1 MLHSRQGLDVRIG
14 RQRDRRAMFEAC
26 AASAVP
32 TAPPTIRS
40 DVAAALQVLY
50 SAPAWELLRT
60 FWGMDAARS
69 SAVVAFAIQS
79 LLAGVRARYEEG
91 DAT

>member
-1 MLHSRQGLDVRIG
+1 
-14 RQRDRRAMFEAC
+14 
-26 AASAVP
+26 
-32 TAPPTIRS
+32 
-40 DVAAALQVLY
+40 LQVLY

-60 FWGMDAARS
+60 FWGMDAERS
-69 SAVVAFAIQS
+69 SAVVAFAIRS